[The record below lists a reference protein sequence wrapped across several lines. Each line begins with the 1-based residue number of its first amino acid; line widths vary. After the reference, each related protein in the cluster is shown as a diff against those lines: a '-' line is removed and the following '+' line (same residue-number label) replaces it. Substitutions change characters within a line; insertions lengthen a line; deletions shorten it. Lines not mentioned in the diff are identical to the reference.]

1 MAGASRYDGGVAW
14 LAGAAG
20 PCDDA
25 TSKAAIVLACPLPNS
40 DPMPV
45 PSRRSV
51 PADAAADAE
60 TGSEPARDGQH
71 GREDDTA
78 RAPARSRTPRR
89 GPDGRLAEPSV
100 EAADAAAPKPARRGR
115 RKAAES
121 ESANADAA
129 QGDAEGAGDKPA
141 KAGKEKAAKAAPKLV
156 KTADKLAK
164 LGLTRSIDLVL
175 HLPMRYED
183 ETTLTPMRELL
194 PGELAQTEGVVYD
207 NEITYRPRRQ
217 LLVRLRDEDGSELVL
232 RFLNFYGSQV
242 KQMAVGQRLRVR
254 GDVRGGF
261 FGLEIVHPAVRVVD
275 EDTPLAQVLTPVYP
289 STAGVS
295 QAYLRKAIDNAL
307 VRTPLPELL
316 PAEVEAAYLR
326 PLGVPALADAVRQ
339 LHHPGVDSDE
349 TALIDGTHPAWIRIK
364 FDELLAQQ
372 LSLKRA
378 HEERRTRAA
387 PAMPR
392 RGADDQDSLV
402 ARLFAALPFSLTG
415 AQTRVVDEIA
425 RDLTL
430 AHPMQRL
437 LQGDVGSGKTV
448 VAALAA
454 AQAIDAGYQ
463 AALMAPTEILAEQH
477 ARKLRGWLEPL
488 GVTVAWL
495 AGSLKTRDKRSAIE
509 AAALGTAQLVIGT
522 HAIIQ
527 DTVEFA
533 RLGLVIVDE
542 QHRFGVAQRL
552 ALRAKAGG
560 PAGFQPHQ
568 LMMSA
573 TPIPRT
579 LAMTYYADLE
589 VSTIDE
595 LPPGRTPI
603 VTKLV
608 ADARREEVI
617 GRVRDAALGGRQVYW
632 VCPLIEESETLQLQT
647 AVETYETLAAALPGV
662 NVGLVHGRL
671 SPAEKASVME
681 AFSRNEVQLLVATTV
696 IEVGVDVP
704 NASLMVIEHAERF
717 GLAQLHQL
725 RGRVG
730 RGTAASAC
738 VLMYSGPLSIAGR
751 ARLKTMR
758 ETNDGFEIAR
768 RDLEIR
774 GPGEFLGA
782 RQSGAAMLRFADLE
796 QDGWLIE
803 PAREAAAALIAHH
816 PEVVTQH
823 LARWLG
829 AREQFLKA

>member
-1 MAGASRYDGGVAW
+1 MPLPERQMPGSNDAAPVKPKQ
-14 LAGAAG
+14 LAESG
-20 PCDDA
+20 DA
-25 TSKAAIVLACPLPNS
+25 PAETPLAQAVLAKS
-40 DPMPV
+40 GGEEKSGV
-45 PSRRSV
+45 PPTR
-51 PADAAADAE
+51 P
-60 TGSEPARDGQH
+60 
-71 GREDDTA
+71 
-78 RAPARSRTPRR
+78 
-89 GPDGRLAEPSV
+89 
-100 EAADAAAPKPARRGR
+100 
-115 RKAAES
+115 
-121 ESANADAA
+121 
-129 QGDAEGAGDKPA
+129 
-141 KAGKEKAAKAAPKLV
+141 

-164 LGLTRSIDLVL
+164 FGLKHDIDLVL

-183 ETTLTPMRELL
+183 ETTLTPIGELL
-194 PGELAQTEGVVYD
+194 PGETAQAEGVVFD
-207 NEITYRPRRQ
+207 NEIAYRPRRQ
-217 LLVRLRDEDGSELVL
+217 LLVKLRDDAGGELVL

-242 KQMAVGQRLRVR
+242 KQMEVGARLRVR

-261 FGLEIVHPAVRVVD
+261 FGIEMVHPVVRPID
-275 EDTPLAQVLTPVYP
+275 DDTPLPQALTPVYP

-307 VRTPLPELL
+307 ARTSLPELMPSSVADTCIVPLNL
-316 PAEVEAAYLR
+316 P
-326 PLGVPALADAVRQ
+326 PLMQAVRT
-339 LHHPGVDSDE
+339 LHHPSADADE
-349 TALIDGTHPAWIRIK
+349 TALIDGTHPAWSRIK

-378 HEERRTRAA
+378 HEERRTRVA
-387 PAMPR
+387 PVMPR
-392 RGADDQDSLV
+392 RAEHDPESLA
-402 ARLFAALPFSLTG
+402 ARFTRALPFALTRAQQRVG
-415 AQTRVVDEIA
+415 AEIA
-425 RDLTL
+425 ADLTQP
-430 AHPMQRL
+430 HPMQRL
-437 LQGDVGSGKTV
+437 LQGDVGSGKTI

-477 ARKLRGWLEPL
+477 ARKLRAWLEPL
-488 GVTVAWL
+488 GGSVAWL
-495 AGSLKTRDKRSAIE
+495 AGSLKAKDKR
-509 AAALGTAQLVIGT
+509 AALEATASGTAHFVIGT

-527 DTVEFA
+527 DVVEFA

-552 ALRAKAGG
+552 ALRAKAKNA
-560 PAGFQPHQ
+560 AGVSDAAEVAAGASKGTENRTRPGEQIERFQPHQ

-579 LAMTYYADLE
+579 LAMTYYADLD

-608 ADARREEVI
+608 SDARRDEVI
-617 GRVRDAALGGRQVYW
+617 GRVREAALTGRQVYW

-647 AVETYETLAAALPGV
+647 AVETFETLAAALPELR
-662 NVGLVHGRL
+662 VGLVHGRL
-671 SPAEKASVME
+671 APAEKAAVMD
-681 AFSRNEVQLLVATTV
+681 AFARNEVQLLVATTV

-730 RGTAASAC
+730 RGSAASAC
-738 VLMYSGPLSIAGR
+738 ALLYSGPLSQTAR
-751 ARLKTMR
+751 ARLQTMR
-758 ETNDGFEIAR
+758 ETTDGFEIAR

-782 RQSGAAMLRFADLE
+782 RQSGEAMLRFASLE
-796 QDGWLIE
+796 HDSWLIE
-803 PAREAAAALIAHH
+803 PAREAAARLLAEF
-816 PEVVTQH
+816 PEAVTQH

-829 AREQFLKA
+829 AREQYLKA

>member
-1 MAGASRYDGGVAW
+1 MPLSDRRLAS
-14 LAGAAG
+14 
-20 PCDDA
+20 
-25 TSKAAIVLACPLPNS
+25 TEPLPEEES
-40 DPMPV
+40 DAP
-45 PSRRSV
+45 R
-51 PADAAADAE
+51 AA
-60 TGSEPARDGQH
+60 
-71 GREDDTA
+71 
-78 RAPARSRTPRR
+78 APARKK
-89 GPDGRLAEPSV
+89 AK
-100 EAADAAAPKPARRGR
+100 ADEKPKPVVR
-115 RKAAES
+115 
-121 ESANADAA
+121 
-129 QGDAEGAGDKPA
+129 
-141 KAGKEKAAKAAPKLV
+141 
-156 KTADKLAK
+156 TADKLAK
-164 LGLTRSIDLVL
+164 LGLKSDIDLVL

-183 ETTLTPMRELL
+183 ETSLTPI
-194 PGELAQTEGVVYD
+194 GELIPGDIAQTEGVVFD
-207 NEITYRPRRQ
+207 NEIAYRPRRQ
-217 LLVRLRDEDGSELVL
+217 LLVKIHDDAGDELTL

-242 KQMAVGQRLRVR
+242 TQMAIGVRLRVR

-261 FGLEIVHPAVRVVD
+261 FGMEMVHPAVRPVD
-275 EDTPLAQVLTPVYP
+275 DDTPLPQALTPVYP
-289 STAGVS
+289 STSGIS
-295 QAYLRKAIDNAL
+295 QAYLRKAIDSAISR
-307 VRTPLPELL
+307 VSLPELL
-316 PAEVEAAYLR
+316 PEPIARAHLA
-326 PLGVPALADAVRQ
+326 PLNVPGLLDAVKT
-339 LHHPGVDSDE
+339 LHHPRADSDE
-349 TALIDGTHPAWIRIK
+349 TALIDGTHPAWTRIK
-364 FDELLAQQ
+364 FEELLAQQ

-392 RGADDQDSLV
+392 RLPDDDASLV
-402 ARLFAALPFSLTG
+402 VKLLRALPFALTG
-415 AQTRVVDEIA
+415 AQQRVVAEIA
-425 RDLTL
+425 GELTL

-437 LQGDVGSGKTV
+437 LQGDVGSGKTI

-454 AQAIDAGYQ
+454 AQAVDAGYQ

-495 AGSLKTRDKRSAIE
+495 AGSLKAKEKRAAIE
-509 AAALGTAQLVIGT
+509 AAALGTAKLIIGT

-527 DTVEFA
+527 DAVEFA

-552 ALRAKAGG
+552 ALRAKALNAADG
-560 PAGFQPHQ
+560 ARDFQPHQ

-579 LAMTYYADLE
+579 LAMTYYADLD

-603 VTKLV
+603 LTKV
-608 ADARREEVI
+608 VSDGRRDEII
-617 GRVRDAALGGRQVYW
+617 GRVREAALTGRQVYW

-647 AVETYETLAAALPGV
+647 AVETYETLVAALPELR
-662 NVGLVHGRL
+662 VGLVHGRL
-671 SPAEKASVME
+671 APAEKAGVMD

-730 RGTAASAC
+730 RGSAASVC
-738 VLMYSGPLSIAGR
+738 VLMYSNPLSQTAR

-758 ETNDGFEIAR
+758 ETTDGFEIAR

-782 RQSGAAMLRFADLE
+782 RQSGEAMLRFASLE
-796 QDGWLIE
+796 NDGWLIE
-803 PAREAAAALIAHH
+803 PARAAADEMLARFPDA
-816 PEVVTQH
+816 VTRH

-829 AREQFLKA
+829 AREHYLKA

>member
-1 MAGASRYDGGVAW
+1 MPLSDRR
-14 LAGAAG
+14 LALSPDAPDAPGAA
-20 PCDDA
+20 DDA
-25 TSKAAIVLACPLPNS
+25 V
-40 DPMPV
+40 
-45 PSRRSV
+45 
-51 PADAAADAE
+51 
-60 TGSEPARDGQH
+60 
-71 GREDDTA
+71 
-78 RAPARSRTPRR
+78 TP
-89 GPDGRLAEPSV
+89 
-100 EAADAAAPKPARRGR
+100 APKPAKRTKTGGVEP
-115 RKAAES
+115 AEVPK
-121 ESANADAA
+121 
-129 QGDAEGAGDKPA
+129 KPA
-141 KAGKEKAAKAAPKLV
+141 ALP

-164 LGLTRSIDLVL
+164 LGLKSDIDLAL

-183 ETTLTPMRELL
+183 ETTLMPI
-194 PGELAQTEGVVYD
+194 GELIPGDNAQTEGIVFE
-207 NEITYRPRRQ
+207 NEIAYRPRRQ
-217 LLVRLRDEDGSELVL
+217 LLVKIRDDAGDELTL

-242 KQMAVGQRLRVR
+242 KQMAVGVRLRVR

-261 FGLEIVHPAVRVVD
+261 FGLEMVHPALRPVD
-275 EDTPLAQVLTPVYP
+275 DDTPLPQALTPVYP

-295 QAYLRKAIDNAL
+295 QAYLRKAIDNA
-307 VRTPLPELL
+307 VGRVSLPELL
-316 PAEVEAAYLR
+316 PEKIARTYLQ
-326 PLGVPALADAVRQ
+326 PLNVPGLLDAVKT
-339 LHHPGVDSDE
+339 LHHPRADSDE
-349 TALIDGTHPAWIRIK
+349 PALVDGTHPAWTRIK
-364 FDELLAQQ
+364 FEELLAQQ

-387 PAMPR
+387 PVMPR
-392 RGADDQDSLV
+392 RSLHEPDSLV
-402 ARLFAALPFSLTG
+402 VRFLGTLPFRLTG
-415 AQTRVVDEIA
+415 AQERVCAEIA
-425 RDLTL
+425 AELTL
-430 AHPMQRL
+430 PHPMQRL

-495 AGSLKTRDKRSAIE
+495 AGSLKTREKRAALE
-509 AAALGTAQLVIGT
+509 AAASGVAQLVIGT

-527 DTVEFA
+527 DAVEFA

-552 ALRAKAGG
+552 ALRAKAQNAADG
-560 PAGFQPHQ
+560 ARDFQPHQ

-579 LAMTYYADLE
+579 LAMTYYADLD

-603 VTKLV
+603 LTKLV
-608 ADARREEVI
+608 SDARREEVI
-617 GRVRDAALGGRQVYW
+617 GRVREAALTGRQVYW

-647 AVETYETLAAALPGV
+647 AVETYETLATTLPELR
-662 NVGLVHGRL
+662 VGLVHGRL
-671 SPAEKASVME
+671 PPAEKAAVMD
-681 AFSRNEVQLLVATTV
+681 AFTRNEVQLLVATTV

-730 RGTAASAC
+730 RGSAASVC
-738 VLMYSGPLSIAGR
+738 VLMYAGPLSQTAR
-751 ARLKTMR
+751 ARLQTMR
-758 ETNDGFEIAR
+758 ETTDGFEIAR

-782 RQSGAAMLRFADLE
+782 RQSGEAMLRFASLE
-796 QDGWLIE
+796 NDAWLIE
-803 PAREAAAALIAHH
+803 PARAAADHMLREFPDA
-816 PEVVTQH
+816 VTRH
-823 LARWLG
+823 LLRWLG
-829 AREQFLKA
+829 AREQYLKA